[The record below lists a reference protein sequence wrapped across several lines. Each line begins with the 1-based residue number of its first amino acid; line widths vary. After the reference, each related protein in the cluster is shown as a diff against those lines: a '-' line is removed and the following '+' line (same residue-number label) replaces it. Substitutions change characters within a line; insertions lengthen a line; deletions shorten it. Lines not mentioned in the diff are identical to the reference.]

1 MQNKYIF
8 VIDYETGERLASL
21 NIGLH
26 ANNSDK
32 TLAKAQEMFPKAD
45 YPNAIFQYGDDD
57 MQHAF
62 YDGKIFKDGNM
73 IDKPP
78 VVKSNEQI
86 LREKRAEIEQE
97 YLPRLDAIKG
107 GITARLAQGQDIT
120 ELQNQYKTVL
130 AEMTK
135 KLNSVTVS

>member
-1 MQNKYIF
+1 
-8 VIDYETGERLASL
+8 
-21 NIGLH
+21 
-26 ANNSDK
+26 
-32 TLAKAQEMFPKAD
+32 
-45 YPNAIFQYGDDD
+45 
-57 MQHAF
+57 
-62 YDGKIFKDGNM
+62 M
-73 IDKPP
+73 IDKLP

-130 AEMTK
+130 TEMTE

>member
-1 MQNKYIF
+1 MQNEYIF
-8 VIDYETGERLASL
+8 VIDSETGERLASL

-26 ANNSDK
+26 ASNSDK
-32 TLAKAQEMFPKAD
+32 TLAKAQEMFPKAY

-78 VVKSNEQI
+78 VVKSNKQI
-86 LREKRAEIEQE
+86 LRENRSEIEQE

-107 GITARLAQGQDIT
+107 GITARLAQGKDIT

-130 AEMTK
+130 AEMTE
-135 KLNSVTVS
+135 KLNNATVS

>member
-1 MQNKYIF
+1 MQNEYIF
-8 VIDYETGERLASL
+8 VIDSETGERLASL

-26 ANNSDK
+26 ASNSDN

-78 VVKSNEQI
+78 VVKSN
-86 LREKRAEIEQE
+86 
-97 YLPRLDAIKG
+97 
-107 GITARLAQGQDIT
+107 
-120 ELQNQYKTVL
+120 
-130 AEMTK
+130 
-135 KLNSVTVS
+135 